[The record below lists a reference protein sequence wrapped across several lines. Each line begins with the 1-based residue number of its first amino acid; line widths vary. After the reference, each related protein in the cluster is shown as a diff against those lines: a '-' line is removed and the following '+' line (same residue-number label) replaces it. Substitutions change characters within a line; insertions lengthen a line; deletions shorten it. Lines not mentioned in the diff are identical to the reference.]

1 MLAGVRVADFTQALA
16 GPLCTMLLA
25 DFGADVVKIEPPDGD
40 QTRGWGPPFLDGDAT
55 YYYSLNS
62 GKRSVVF
69 DLKTPEGRMAALEL
83 VLSADVVVE
92 NFRPGVM
99 ARFELDYESVRE
111 LRPALVYC
119 SISGFGG
126 AAPSNLGGYDMVFQ
140 ALSGIMSLTGHREM
154 EPVKAGIPLVDEMAG
169 MYAALGV
176 VAALYDARETG
187 VGQLV
192 EVSLLGAGISAL
204 ANRAAAELIGGVTEE
219 RMGNAHPSVSPY
231 EVYTAREGSFALAA
245 PNDALW
251 RKVCEALGRGELADD
266 PRFRTNELRVERR
279 AELKV
284 EIERTTVLDTAE
296 HWTARLI
303 AAGVP
308 AGTVNDITGAFGF
321 AKSVGLDML
330 ELARHNEAARDGVRI
345 VSSPLKLSGSRARDV
360 TPPRL
365 GEHTEEVLAELAQA
379 RTGMG

>member
-1 MLAGVRVADFTQALA
+1 VLAGVRVADFTQALA

-25 DFGADVVKIEPPDGD
+25 DLGADVVKVEPPGGD

-62 GKRSVVF
+62 GKRSAVF
-69 DLKTPEGRMAALEL
+69 DLKTPEGRAAALEL

-99 ARFELDYESVRE
+99 ARFELDYESVRD
-111 LRPALVYC
+111 LRPELVYC

-126 AAPSNLGGYDMVFQ
+126 GAPSNLGGYDMVFQ
-140 ALSGIMSLTGHREM
+140 ALSGIMNLTGHPEM

-169 MYAALGV
+169 MYATVGV
-176 VAALYDARETG
+176 LAALYEARETG
-187 VGQLV
+187 LGQFV
-192 EVSLLGAGISAL
+192 DVSLLGAGIAAL
-204 ANRAAAELIGGVTEE
+204 ANRAAAELIGGTTEE
-219 RMGNAHPSVSPY
+219 RLGNAHPSVSPY
-231 EVYTAREGSFALAA
+231 EVYRAADGSFALAA
-245 PNDALW
+245 PNEALW
-251 RKVCEALGRGELADD
+251 RKVCEGLGRDELADD

-279 AELKV
+279 AELKA
-284 EIERTTVLDTAE
+284 EIERTTVAE
-296 HWTARLI
+296 AAQHWTDRLI

-308 AGTVNDITGAFGF
+308 AGSVNDIPGAFRF
-321 AKSVGLDML
+321 AETVGLDMQ
-330 ELARHNEAARDGVRI
+330 ELAHHADEARDGVPI

-379 RTGMG
+379 RMGTG